1 MSDISYII
9 LLSDE
14 RRESMTDKQ
23 KKIGRPT
30 ADPKNLRL
38 TIRFNDEQS
47 QKIKDYSRKNNLT
60 TSEVIR
66 KAVDDLK

>member
-1 MSDISYII
+1 MSDKSVIYFCQTKGVMS
-9 LLSDE
+9 LFDA
-14 RRESMTDKQ
+14 
-23 KKIGRPT
+23 KKIGRQT
-30 ADPKNLRL
+30 NDPKNLRV

-47 QKIKDYSRKNNLT
+47 QKIQDYAKKNNLT

>member
-1 MSDISYII
+1 
-9 LLSDE
+9 
-14 RRESMTDKQ
+14 MTDK

-30 ADPKNLRL
+30 TDPKNLRI

-47 QKIKDYSRKNNLT
+47 KKIKDYSEKNNLT
-60 TSEVIR
+60 TSEVLR

>member
-1 MSDISYII
+1 MSDKSVIYFCQTKGVMS
-9 LLSDE
+9 LSDE
-14 RRESMTDKQ
+14 

-30 ADPKNLRL
+30 NDPKNLRV

-47 QKIKDYSRKNNLT
+47 QKIQDYAKKNNLT
-60 TSEVIR
+60 ISEVIR

>member
-1 MSDISYII
+1 MSDA
-9 LLSDE
+9 
-14 RRESMTDKQ
+14 

-30 ADPKNLRL
+30 NDPKNLRV

-47 QKIKDYSRKNNLT
+47 QKIQDYAKKNNLT